1 MSRQAVSRF
10 FQPTF
15 YLAACTALGGL
26 GATISAVL
34 GLANGTAPE
43 SWTGLAFMP
52 IICLAG
58 FRAASKNSGARS
70 AWDFVLGVPVGLAL
84 VAAGVSTIMLASV
97 DVISVASGVPL
108 PVPLDMVFFSVLGML
123 VLAAPFYRLLI
134 RKP

>member
-1 MSRQAVSRF
+1 
-10 FQPTF
+10 
-15 YLAACTALGGL
+15 
-26 GATISAVL
+26 
-34 GLANGTAPE
+34 
-43 SWTGLAFMP
+43 MP